1 MAVWNEVEE
10 RFRKRLLLWKKEHL
24 SKGGRLTLLGFTF
37 ASLPIYVMLLF
48 TIPRIVRLRL
58 EKIQRVFLWG
68 VEALENKLLLG
79 KWSIVCKA
87 KSKGGL
93 GVRSLSLL
101 NKPFFASCVGFT
113 LVKVVRYG
121 KILLGES

>member
-1 MAVWNEVEE
+1 M
-10 RFRKRLLLWKKEHL
+10 
-24 SKGGRLTLLGFTF
+24 LLGFTF

-58 EKIQRVFLWG
+58 EKIQRDFLWG

-101 NKPFFASCVGFT
+101 NKALLCKWCWLYSSEGDW
-113 LVKVVRYG
+113 LWKNIVRGKLGDEEGGLRSDVERDSYG
-121 KILLGES
+121 IGVWKMIGR